1 MEFILQSPP
10 TKKSGF
16 TLGFLDENTHNEFHS
31 HMMPGVFEAARKWNA
46 NNIRFSYYSYHSA
59 YDYACQSKMILDLIR
74 QYNLDG
80 LLFLGWARAG
90 AMHNEEFF
98 KQFSSIPLLSIG
110 AQFEGIP
117 SVYAPGALYIQE
129 IILHLIQVHQFRRIA
144 YIAPMRPDERN
155 QSYFKLMKEY
165 GIYDPDLYISAE
177 DLTLTPFAHRARRA
191 LEILLDERR
200 VRFDAIM
207 SMYPDE
213 AANLLAE
220 LNERGFRVPRDVAVT
235 TYEERD
241 IAKYSSPGFTTVY
254 FPWIELG
261 FCGCMKLMELLTQGQ
276 IPYSTVVPGKVI
288 YRNTCGCMS
297 GSIVMA
303 GKYQAP
309 AADHTLDSITEEE
322 QKKIVAEMEAVFPYA
337 EFDFQILLEAF
348 LSDYYTGRN
357 AVFFAE
363 LASQLRTITYSNIHS
378 NIKEMISVFRG
389 LLLPYLLNDPPALLW
404 SGNLFQ
410 QAQVMAWEK
419 ITNVYSS
426 AKVTAKILSQALQ
439 EISQILI
446 TSFSTEELFDS
457 LTKNLPKLQI
467 PSCYIFL
474 FNPVLDSEG
483 VPQDLFEDC
492 RLVFAYSNHTR
503 RVAPYNG
510 PATLKQTIME
520 ILAAPES
527 PPQETFPQDTSQRE
541 TFPPESSWRRG
552 ESSSQWEEASSTFF
566 LTHLL
571 HVTDEFMGFIMFEP
585 GPVDQLLYQTLTT
598 HISTALRGALLL
610 EKLNAS
616 YQELTK
622 QAHREGM
629 ADISIEILH
638 NIGNILN
645 SINVSVNL
653 MKTNAD
659 SLMIPYLLNA
669 NEMLT
674 ANLADLETFIT
685 GDPKGKKLMQFFLKL
700 GTSFADFKNQMIY
713 NANRLDDKVKSI
725 VDMISAQQ
733 TYAGAGNK
741 EVMEKLDIA
750 SILDDAVKL
759 MAESIDRY
767 QIKITKDYQ
776 VRPQILV
783 QRMKLFHILFK
794 LINNAKDAM
803 IDTQAGDRSLT
814 FTICEDEQCKYI
826 RISDSGRGIP
836 GNLLEKIFE
845 FGYSNK
851 KDGHELGLH
860 SCSKYM
866 KEMDGKIWAESNSPN
881 SGTTFVLQFK

>member
-1 MEFILQSPP
+1 MEYILQSPP

-31 HMMPGVFEAARKWNA
+31 HMMPGVFEAARKWNV
-46 NNIRFSYYSYHSA
+46 NIIRFSYYSYHSA
-59 YDYACQSKMILDLIR
+59 YDYACQSKMLLDLIS
-74 QYNLDG
+74 QCNLDG

-98 KQFSSIPLLSIG
+98 KQFSSLPMLSIG
-110 AQFEGIP
+110 TEFEGIP
-117 SVYAPGALYIQE
+117 SVYTPGHLYIRE
-129 IILHLIQVHQFRRIA
+129 IILHLINVHQFKRIA

-155 QSYFKLMKEY
+155 RAYLDLMKEY
-165 GIYDPDLYISAE
+165 GIYDPDLYISE
-177 DLTLTPFAHRARRA
+177 KDLAHTPFQKRARRA

-220 LNERGFRVPRDVAVT
+220 LNEHGFRIPRDIAVT
-235 TYEERD
+235 CYEERD
-241 IAKYSSPGFTTVY
+241 IAKYSSPGLTTVY

-261 FCGCMKLMELLTQGQ
+261 FCGCTKLMELLTQGH

-288 YRNTCGCMS
+288 YRNSCGCMPS
-297 GSIVMA
+297 SIVAA
-303 GKYQAP
+303 GKYQMAP
-309 AADHTLDSITEEE
+309 AADTLDTITPVER
-322 QKKIVAEMEAVFPYA
+322 KKIVAEMETIFPYA
-337 EFDFQILLEAF
+337 EFDFQVLMNAF
-348 LSDYYTGRN
+348 LNDLYTGRN

-378 NIKEMISVFRG
+378 NIKEMISVFRE
-389 LLLPYLLNDPPALLW
+389 LLLPYLQNDPPALLW
-404 SGNLFQ
+404 SSNLFQ

-446 TSFSTEELFDS
+446 TSFNTEDLLDS
-457 LTKNLPKLQI
+457 FAKSLPRLQI
-467 PSCYIFL
+467 PACYIFL

-503 RVAPYNG
+503 RETPTNKL
-510 PATLKQTIME
+510 ATLQQIIEE
-520 ILAAPES
+520 ILTAPES
-527 PPQETFPQDTSQRE
+527 FS
-541 TFPPESSWRRG
+541 PESV
-552 ESSSQWEEASSTFF
+552 STVF

-571 HVTDEFMGFIMFEP
+571 HVTDDFMGFILFEP
-585 GPVDQLLYQTLTT
+585 GPMDQLLYQTLTT
-598 HISTALRGALLL
+598 HISTALRSALLL

-638 NIGNILN
+638 NIGNVLN

-653 MKTNAD
+653 MKTSTD
-659 SLMIPYLLNA
+659 SIMIPYLLDA

-674 ANLADLETFIT
+674 ANLADLETFIICN
-685 GDPKGKKLMQFFLKL
+685 PKGKKLMQFYLKL
-700 GTSFADFKNQMIY
+700 GASFAEFKNQVLY
-713 NANRLDDKVKSI
+713 NANRLDDKVNSI

-750 SILDDAVKL
+750 SILDDAIKL
-759 MAESIDRY
+759 MAESIEKFH
-767 QIKITKDYQ
+767 ITVTKDYR

-803 IDTQAGDRSLT
+803 MDTHIRNRRLT
-814 FTICEDEQCKYI
+814 FTICEDELNKYI
-826 RISDSGRGIP
+826 RISDSGRGVP
-836 GNLLEKIFE
+836 GNFLEKIFE

-866 KEMDGKIWAESNSPN
+866 AEMDGKIWAESNLPN
-881 SGTTFVLQFK
+881 PGTTFVLQFSV